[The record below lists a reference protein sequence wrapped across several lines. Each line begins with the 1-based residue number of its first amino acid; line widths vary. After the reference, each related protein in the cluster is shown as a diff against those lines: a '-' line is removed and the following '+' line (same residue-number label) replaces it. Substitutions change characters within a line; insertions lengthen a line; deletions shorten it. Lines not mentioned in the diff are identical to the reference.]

1 LAQGFISYSHRDN
14 QPLGP
19 TEARW
24 VEKFRAS
31 LESLIKMSGGA
42 LWYDAR
48 LSGNEAFTDSIRD
61 ALRSSDFF
69 IAMVSPSFLDS
80 DWCPTELAEFVKR
93 NNGGQDRIFKVEIGP
108 VSLGALER
116 HLQGSLG
123 YSFRVARGERE
134 HLLFHTDSQYWV
146 VMQDIAFDFAK
157 AQHKLQGTAVENNR
171 GSVHLPPCTLQAT
184 TNRSLLRRELE
195 AKGYQVERDTAAGQL
210 LSIHVIGSD
219 AEGEIPFA
227 EGRRHLVWITPGSEG
242 TDYAK
247 NLRGA
252 PAAGTAYELIE
263 GLADSVKGRMLELL
277 EKPQPAPRQAGATPS
292 VYVICDSVDLKAA
305 RDIRDSLVAAKYR
318 VDLPL
323 FDGTPE
329 EIRRENE
336 ECLKEADAAL
346 VVATGQNPGWL
357 RAKMREVRRAAG
369 LDRHGPLPTA
379 LLRVSEED
387 EAIPPDEM
395 RIVRSV
401 QEFIEL
407 MARGGLM
414 VRGVTA

>member
-1 LAQGFISYSHRDN
+1 M
-14 QPLGP
+14 GP

-31 LESLIKMSGGA
+31 LESLIKMKGGA

-48 LSGNEAFTDSIRD
+48 LSGNETFTDSIR
-61 ALRSSDFF
+61 AGLRSSDFF

-80 DWCPTELAEFVKR
+80 DWCPTELTEFVTRTK
-93 NNGGQDRIFKVEIGP
+93 GGRDRIFKVEIEP

-123 YSFRVARGERE
+123 YSFRVTRGERE
-134 HLLFHTDSQYWV
+134 HLLFHTDPQYWV

-157 AQHKLQGTAVENNR
+157 AQQKLHGTAAESQR
-171 GSVHLPPCTLQAT
+171 GRVHLPPCTLQAT

-195 AKGYQVERDTAAGQL
+195 AKGYTVEREAFSGQL
-210 LSIHVIGSD
+210 LSIHVIGGD
-219 AEGEIPFA
+219 AEEEILFA
-227 EGRRHLVWITPGSEG
+227 EDCRHLVWITPGSEG
-242 TDYAK
+242 TDCAK
-247 NLRGA
+247 NLRSA
-252 PAAGTAYELIE
+252 PAAGTTYELIE

-277 EKPQPAPRQAGATPS
+277 EKPQPTPRPAAAAPS
-292 VYVICDSVDLKAA
+292 VYVICEAGGLNAA
-305 RDIRDSLVAAKYR
+305 RDIGASLVAARYR

-336 ECLKEADAAL
+336 ANLKEADAAL
-346 VVATGQNPGWL
+346 VVATGPNPGWL

-369 LDRHGPLPTA
+369 LDRSGPLPAA
-379 LLRVSEED
+379 LLRAAGED
-387 EAIPPDEM
+387 EPIQLSEM
-395 RIVRSV
+395 RTVRSV

-407 MARGGLM
+407 MARGELM
-414 VRGVTA
+414 RGAAA